1 MPIVLLVEDDPG
13 VRTLVEEALAER
25 GLEVLCA
32 GDDRAAQ
39 RILEREA
46 GRVGVL
52 VADVHLGAL
61 ATGYDVAK
69 RARRLNPG
77 IEVVYITGR
86 SLDAGRF
93 GVNGG
98 VLMPKPFDIGNLV
111 DMVQALA
118 KDPA

>member
-13 VRTLVEEALAER
+13 IRILVEEALADR
-25 GLEVLCA
+25 GLQVRSA

-46 GRVGVL
+46 AQIGVL
-52 VADVHLGAL
+52 IADVHLGAS
-61 ATGYDVAK
+61 ASGYDVAR
-69 RARRLNPG
+69 RARQLNPR

-86 SLDAGRF
+86 SLDAERF

-98 VLMPKPFDIGNLV
+98 VLMPKPFDLDNLSDV
-111 DMVQALA
+111 VQALA